1 MLLTHFYRDDRNVS
15 SAYHLFGGERWTII
29 RVVLFELEWTIWGSL
44 IIDKPFDLP
53 LGFLT
58 MDVAKVHCGFDVT
71 NIPSIRGNLGS
82 KMGLIRKRSEISFC
96 ELEFKNQ

>member
-1 MLLTHFYRDDRNVS
+1 MLLTHFYRDGRNVS

-29 RVVLFELEWTIWGSL
+29 RVVLFDLEWTIWGSL

-71 NIPSIRGNLGS
+71 NIPSIY
-82 KMGLIRKRSEISFC
+82 ISVC
-96 ELEFKNQ
+96 IYSYTKYIH